1 MSKVSHPVF
10 KVSNTSANR
19 VAWNKEH
26 ETQLQSLVE
35 RHQGRNW
42 KKIAEEMQRIFNC
55 PELSAKKCRERW
67 CNCANPELNKTA
79 LTEVEELFLLFY
91 HYEYKNKWTMI
102 SQHLPNRNSTKLK
115 NNFSSFIRK
124 MCRKI
129 YIDDRTSVSSM
140 LAYVQILYAIILIHD
155 MIITGKDYDKVE
167 LLAPVHIYEHIREKK
182 ITSEQCLDYI
192 KKITESMLDKYR
204 VLEALKKLNKMED
217 VKGFLFK
224 LMPLIKARY
233 KPNDVIADSPLVGL
247 IESCINDIFPAPKIK
262 DEPVKEIEA
271 EKEIVQ
277 AKELPSAPLVKD
289 IGYVPYQQSANFYES
304 DSLYLPEIPGTNF
317 PSLHSPLQFN
327 NDIGI
332 PIPTFASP
340 AFQASLQS
348 TQSNYG
354 NTLLSPTCF
363 PSIPILKSPTEFFM
377 LQLQSQT
384 PDVNLQHRTSD
395 FTAFTNKYV

>member
-1 MSKVSHPVF
+1 MSKVNNPVF
-10 KVSNTSANR
+10 KVSNTGGNR

-26 ETQLQSLVE
+26 ETQLQNLVE

-42 KKIAEEMQRIFNC
+42 KKIAEEMQRIFKC

-79 LTEVEELFLLFY
+79 LTEAEELFLLFY
-91 HYEYKNKWTMI
+91 HYEYKNKWTVI

-129 YIDDRTSVSSM
+129 YIDDRASISSM
-140 LAYVQILYAIILIHD
+140 LVYIQILYAIILIHD
-155 MIITGKDYDKVE
+155 MIITEKDYDKIE
-167 LLAPVHIYEHIREKK
+167 LLAPVHIYEHIKEKK
-182 ITSEQCLDYI
+182 ITGEQCLDYI
-192 KKITESMLDKYR
+192 NQLTKSMLDRYK
-204 VLEALKKLNKMED
+204 VLEALKELNKMED
-217 VKGFLFK
+217 IKDFLFK

-233 KPNDVIADSPLVGL
+233 KPNDVITDGSLVEL
-247 IESCINDIFPAPKIK
+247 IESCINDTFPVPKMKEGSI
-262 DEPVKEIEA
+262 KEIDI
-271 EKEIVQ
+271 EKEVIQ
-277 AKELPSAPLVKD
+277 AKELLSATLVKD
-289 IGYVPYQQSANFYES
+289 IGYIPYQQSVNFYES
-304 DSLYLPEIPGTNF
+304 DPLFIPEIPVTNF

-363 PSIPILKSPTEFFM
+363 PSMPRLKSPTEIFM
-377 LQLQSQT
+377 LQFQTQT
-384 PDVNLQHRTSD
+384 PDVNLQPRTSD
-395 FTAFTNKYV
+395 FTALTSKFI